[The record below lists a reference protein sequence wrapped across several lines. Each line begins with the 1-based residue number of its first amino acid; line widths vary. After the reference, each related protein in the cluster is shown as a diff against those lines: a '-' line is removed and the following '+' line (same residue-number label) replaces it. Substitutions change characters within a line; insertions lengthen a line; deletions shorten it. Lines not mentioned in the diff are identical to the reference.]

1 MSRRASSRWAEA
13 AWLMRCSAREV
24 TVRESRGHVPARI
37 LVRAPIDDIAHEFA
51 VLAQLEPVE
60 WVADGLVV
68 APLAG
73 GREPDEQRS
82 RLALVDLPWE
92 PVPGP
97 LVTLPFPGAVGGG
110 VYRRSPG
117 HAPAPP
123 SVPEVVL
130 VAGEGFGLAEHPT
143 TGMCLDMLALL
154 PDGPALDAGCGS
166 GVLALAWARLG
177 RGPVTAVDLDPRA
190 VTQARE
196 SARASGLDALVRVRH
211 GGLHALDP
219 GDVAGRVVF
228 ANAPRVAQDALLAVP
243 GDPRPM
249 GLLLSGLQSG
259 PMDEVAARWAAR
271 GLRIARRDAV
281 GRWEAAVLIP
291 A

>member
-1 MSRRASSRWAEA
+1 MSRRATSRCAEV

-24 TVRESRGHVPARI
+24 TVGESRGQLPARI
-37 LVRAPIDDIAHEFA
+37 LVRATMEDIAREFA

-60 WVADGLVV
+60 WVPGGLVV

-73 GREPDEQRS
+73 GRDPDDQRS

-92 PVPGP
+92 PEPGP
-97 LVTLPFPGAVGGG
+97 LSTLPFPAAMGGG

-166 GVLALAWARLG
+166 GVLALAWACRG
-177 RGPVTAVDLDPRA
+177 RGLVAAVDLDPRA
-190 VTQARE
+190 VSQARE
-196 SARASGLDALVRVRH
+196 SVRASGLDALVSVRH
-211 GGLHALDP
+211 VGLHALDP
-219 GDVAGRVVF
+219 DEVAGRVVL

-243 GDPRPM
+243 GTPVPA
-249 GLLLSGLQSG
+249 GVLLSGLQCG
-259 PMDEVAARWAAR
+259 PMDEVAGRWAER
-271 GLRIARRDAV
+271 GLRLARRHAV
-281 GRWEAAVLIP
+281 GRWEAAVLLP

>member
-1 MSRRASSRWAEA
+1 MSRRATSRWADA

-37 LVRAPIDDIAHEFA
+37 LVRAPSDDIAREFA

-60 WVADGLVV
+60 WAPGGLVV

-73 GREPDEQRS
+73 GRDPDEQRS
-82 RLALVDLPWE
+82 RLALVALPWE

-97 LVTLPFPGAVGGG
+97 LVTLPFPAGMGGG

-117 HAPAPP
+117 HAPAPA

-166 GVLALAWARLG
+166 GVLALVWARRG
-177 RGPVTAVDLDPRA
+177 RGPVMAVDLDPRA

-196 SARASGLDALVRVRH
+196 SAWASGLDALVSVRH
-211 GGLHALDP
+211 VGLHALDP
-219 GDVAGRVVF
+219 DELAGRVVL

-243 GDPRPM
+243 GSPPPM
-249 GLLLSGLQSG
+249 GLMISGLQSG
-259 PMDEVAARWAAR
+259 PMDEVAALWGER
-271 GLRIARRDAV
+271 GLRVARRDAV
-281 GRWEAAVLIP
+281 GRWEAAVLLP

>member
-1 MSRRASSRWAEA
+1 MSRRATSRWAEA

-24 TVRESRGHVPARI
+24 TVRESRRHVPARI
-37 LVRAPIDDIAHEFA
+37 LVRAPVDDISREFA

-60 WVADGLVV
+60 WVRDGLVV

-73 GREPDEQRS
+73 GRDPDEQRS
-82 RLALVDLPWE
+82 RLALMDLPWE
-92 PVPGP
+92 PQSGP
-97 LVTLPFPGAVGGG
+97 LIILPFPAAVGGG

-143 TGMCLDMLALL
+143 TGMCLDLLALL

-166 GVLALAWARLG
+166 GVLALAWACRG
-177 RGPVTAVDLDPRA
+177 RGPVTAVDLEPRA

-196 SARASGLDALVRVRH
+196 SVRASGLDDLVVVRH
-211 GGLHALDP
+211 MGLHALDP
-219 GDVAGRVVF
+219 DEVAGRVVL

-243 GDPRPM
+243 GRPVPA
-249 GLLLSGLQSG
+249 GVLLSGLQFG
-259 PMDEVAARWAAR
+259 PMDEVAGRWAAR
-271 GLRIARRDAV
+271 GLRVARRHAV
-281 GRWEAAVLIP
+281 GRWEAAILLP